1 MDEIF
6 DYICDEIEELE
17 QKVQKDG
24 KLSMA
29 EIEYLDKLEHIKK
42 DMLTSEAMMDSG
54 YSRDGDWDGND
65 DGNMDG
71 MSGRGRRGGRSYNYG
86 YSGRRDSMGRYT
98 SNRGGRRYSRDE
110 AKSEISRHLEKAMD
124 AASSEKEREVLQ
136 NAMNQL
142 KNM

>member
-6 DYICDEIEELE
+6 DYICEEIEELE

-42 DMLTSEAMMDSG
+42 DKLTSDAMMDSG
-54 YSRDGDWDGND
+54 YSRDGDWDGNGGD
-65 DGNMDG
+65 MN
-71 MSGRGRRGGRSYNYG
+71 GRGRSYNYG

-136 NAMNQL
+136 RAMDQL
-142 KNM
+142 KSM

>member
-6 DYICDEIEELE
+6 DYICEEIEELE

-42 DMLTSEAMMDSG
+42 DKLTSEAMMNSG
-54 YSRDGDWDGND
+54 YSNDGDWDGNN
-65 DGNMDG
+65 GN
-71 MSGRGRRGGRSYNYG
+71 MSGRGRSYNYG
-86 YSGRRDSMGRYT
+86 YSGRRDSTGRYM

-124 AASSEKEREVLQ
+124 AAGSEKEREVLQ
-136 NAMNQL
+136 RAMDQL
-142 KNM
+142 KSM